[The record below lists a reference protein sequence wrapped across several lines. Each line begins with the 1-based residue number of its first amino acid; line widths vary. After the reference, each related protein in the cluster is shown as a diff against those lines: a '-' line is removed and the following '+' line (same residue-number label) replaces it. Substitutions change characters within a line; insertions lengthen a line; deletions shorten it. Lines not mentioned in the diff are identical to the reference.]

1 MGSDPPV
8 KSPSIDATIQDG
20 HTIATAKV
28 QIICPITGD
37 YSLNFTLTNLR
48 RVDQVLEIRR
58 HTNPLTNSGTPSW
71 WNIQGNLV
79 GVSLIDVG
87 AGTTLTA
94 WCTALGI

>member
-1 MGSDPPV
+1 MPENPPV
-8 KSPSIDATIQDG
+8 PSPSIDATLKDG
-20 HTIATAKV
+20 HTKATARV
-28 QIICPITGD
+28 RIICPVAGD

-58 HTNPLTNSGTPSW
+58 HTNPLVNSGTPSW
-71 WNIQGNLV
+71 WNITGNLV
-79 GVSLIDVG
+79 GVTIIDVG